1 MEKKP
6 LIIAEIGSS
15 HGGDLVKAS
24 ELIEAAVE
32 SGADCIKTQI
42 IFADEILHPKTGNVV
57 LPGGTLPLYE
67 VFKSLEQGPD
77 FYENMKNQ
85 AEKRGLLF
93 LATPFGLKSAELL
106 KNLRPKAVKIASP
119 ELNYTALLE
128 ETASWGK
135 TIYLSSGVSTLGDIE
150 EALNTIKRSFPGK
163 REFPGPDS
171 DENSETAPKICLFH
185 CVTAYPTPPEDY
197 NLRILPHLAGIFGI
211 SVGISD
217 HTLDPV
223 LVPVLG
229 AALGAVA
236 VEKHF
241 CLSRNDPGLDDKIAL
256 DPKDFARMSGALRR
270 AGAME
275 KEAVLE
281 EIKGEYGSSL
291 VEQTLGSGIKV
302 LSPSE
307 RANYGRTNR
316 SIHAMRDIAA
326 GEVITPDM
334 IGILRS
340 EKILR
345 PGLAPRWEKQILG
358 RKALQTIPTGEGI
371 RIEDI

>member
-1 MEKKP
+1 MEKNP

-15 HGGDLVKAS
+15 HGGDLIKAS
-24 ELIEAAVE
+24 ELIEAAAE

-57 LPGGTLPLYE
+57 LPGGKVPLYK
-67 VFKSLEQGPD
+67 VFKSLERGPD
-77 FYENMKNQ
+77 FYENMKNL
-85 AEKRGLLF
+85 AEQRGLLF
-93 LATPFGLKSAELL
+93 LAAPFGLKSAALL
-106 KNLRPKAVKIASP
+106 KNLKPQALKIASP

-150 EALNTIKRSFPGK
+150 EALSTIKRG
-163 REFPGPDS
+163 RAGPDS
-171 DENSETAPKICLFH
+171 DGNSEIAAKVCLFH
-185 CVTAYPTPPEDY
+185 CVTAYPALPLDY
-197 NLRILPHLAGIFGI
+197 NLRVLPHLAGIFGI
-211 SVGISD
+211 PVGISD

-229 AALGAVA
+229 LVLGAAA

-241 CLSRNDPGLDDKIAL
+241 CLSRDDPGLDDKIAL
-256 DPKDFARMSGALRR
+256 DPADFARLSGALRR
-270 AGAME
+270 AAAME

-281 EIKGEYGSSL
+281 EMRGEYGSSL

-302 LSPSE
+302 LAPSE
-307 RANYGRTNR
+307 KANYGRTNR
-316 SIHAMRDIAA
+316 SIHATRDIAA

-345 PGLAPRWEKQILG
+345 PGLPPRWEKQILG
-358 RKALQTIPTGEGI
+358 RKALQPIPAGEGI
-371 RIEDI
+371 RIQDI